1 MQLTEKNQE
10 RRMAEDLLGMKNTDP
25 NPSAEQAGYWQS
37 FEELYNDPEFLKTHQ
52 DEFKEGVSES
62 LDTSEMSSISR
73 RKFLALL
80 GASAALAG
88 TACSDYRDKGEII
101 PYNKIP
107 EEITIGKANYYAST
121 CTACPN
127 ACGILIKTREGRPIK
142 IDGNPDHPVSKGKI
156 CAQGQASIMS
166 LYDPDRLKNP
176 KKKLERRFVDYN
188 WKDASDEIVF
198 DLMNSGGK
206 EIAFITHK
214 VVSPTA
220 KKVLDDFAAKYPSTK
235 IYSYEQFDNSVRNS
249 AWKKCF
255 GTGEYPAIKWNE
267 ANVILSLDGDFL
279 GESNNKI
286 ENARLFFEGRDVMNK
301 KFNRLYVVEGNMT
314 ITGMAADY
322 RMRLRPDAHLNFVLS
337 LIDALSKRGFNI
349 PVNTGGISLENFTK
363 DYELN
368 LETLNTLVSDLV
380 QNKGKSIIYAG
391 DQLPEDVH
399 IAVNTLNNV
408 LGNES
413 LYNFESTPVSV
424 LSLTSLD
431 DIKSLTSRMKA
442 GEVAVAI
449 HLNSNPVY
457 HLPID
462 LEYADALSKVD
473 TVVSLVEM
481 ENETSEL
488 SHFVLPVNNQL
499 ESWGDAKTRTGFYSL
514 QQPVIA
520 PLYDT
525 RQTEAIILNWIS
537 ADSLE
542 YDESIYHKYLMSNW
556 EKNNYPSLSSK
567 LDFKQFWFN
576 SLHDGVVYSKDKPE
590 SVGAFNIAS
599 ASNIKPSEVSN
610 NFSLQIKESYAV
622 RDGRFANNGWLQELP
637 HPVSKIVWD
646 NYAAISPK
654 TANDLGL
661 KSDDLIEIST
671 GKTSLKIPVF
681 LQPGASD
688 NSLTIETGYGR
699 KNGGTVGTGVGFN
712 ANTLI
717 SSIGGLTSWLYSN
730 VKVEKVSGKYKL
742 VTAQTVYAFNE
753 GLTKDLPAK
762 RGIIKEGTV
771 SEYLKNADFLHNKKH
786 ELESVN
792 PFYDYTGVKWGM
804 SVDMNRCIGCG
815 ECVVACNVENNIP
828 VVGKDQVDM
837 GRELHWIRIDRYYSG
852 TPEDPNVSNQVMVC
866 QHCDHAPCE
875 NVCPVVATTHS
886 PDGLNQMVYN
896 RCVGTRYCSNN
907 CPYKVRR
914 FNYYNYRDHFNNGYQ
929 ESPVFAL
936 LMNPEVTVRSRGV
949 MEKCT
954 FCIQRIS
961 DARADATKEGREL
974 KGSDVR
980 TACQEACTTN
990 AIHFGDINNSE
1001 EEFSKYRNHELGYYL
1016 LEELNIRPN
1025 VTYIAKLKN
1034 KNPENA

>member
-1 MQLTEKNQE
+1 
-10 RRMAEDLLGMKNTDP
+10 MAENHNELNNTDP
-25 NPSAEQAGYWQS
+25 NYWQS
-37 FEELYNDPEFLKTHQ
+37 FEELYKDPDFLKAHQ
-52 DEFKEGVSES
+52 DEFQEGVSDG
-62 LDTSEMSSISR
+62 LDTNGMSSISR

-101 PYNKIP
+101 PYNKKP
-107 EEITIGKANYYAST
+107 EEITLGKANYYAST

-127 ACGILIKTREGRPIK
+127 ACGTLIKTREGRPIK

-156 CAQGQASIMS
+156 CAQGQASVMS
-166 LYDPDRLKNP
+166 LYDPDRLINP
-176 KKKLERRFVDYN
+176 KKKLDRRFVDYN
-188 WKDASDEIVF
+188 WKSANDEIMF
-198 DLMNSGGK
+198 DLMNSGNR
-206 EIAFITHK
+206 EIAIISHK
-214 VVSPTA
+214 IVSPTT
-220 KKVLDDFAAKYPSTK
+220 KKVLDEFASKFPSTK
-235 IYSYEQFDNSVRNS
+235 IYSYEQFNNSIRNS
-249 AWKKCF
+249 AWKKCYGSEEF
-255 GTGEYPAIKWNE
+255 PAIKWNE
-267 ANVILSLDGDFL
+267 AEILLSLDGDFL

-286 ENARLFFEGRDVMNK
+286 ENARLFSERRDIKNK
-301 KFNRLYVVEGNMT
+301 KFNRLYVVEGNLT
-314 ITGMAADY
+314 ITGMTADY
-322 RMRLRPDAHLNFVLS
+322 RMKLRPDMHLNFVLS
-337 LIDALSKRGFNI
+337 LIDALNKRGAGIPISSGGNTIENI
-349 PVNTGGISLENFTK
+349 SKQFGIDIK
-363 DYELN
+363 
-368 LETLNTLVSDLV
+368 TLNSLVSDLLK
-380 QNKGKSIIYAG
+380 NRGKSVIYAG
-391 DQLPEDVH
+391 DHLPEDVH
-399 IAVNTLNNV
+399 IAVNLINNV
-408 LGNES
+408 LANDA
-413 LYNFESTPVSV
+413 LYNFESSPVSILP
-424 LSLTSLD
+424 LSSTGELKD
-431 DIKSLTSRMKA
+431 LTSRMLA

-449 HLNSNPVY
+449 HLNSNPIY
-457 HLPID
+457 HLPLD
-462 LEYADALSKVD
+462 LNYSEALAKVD
-473 TVVSLVEM
+473 TVISLVETD
-481 ENETSEL
+481 NETSEL
-488 SHFVLPVNNQL
+488 SNFILPINNQL

-525 RQTEAIILNWIS
+525 RQTEAILLDWIS
-537 ADSLE
+537 GDSSI
-542 YDESIYHKYLMSNW
+542 YDESVYHKYLMSNW
-556 EKNNYPSLSSK
+556 ENNIYPTLSSS
-567 LDFKQFWFN
+567 LNFKRFWFN
-576 SLHDGVVYSKDKPE
+576 SLHDGVVYSNDKSQTAGSLINSSAAGIKPD
-590 SVGAFNIAS
+590 SVG
-599 ASNIKPSEVSN
+599 N
-610 NFSLQIKESYAV
+610 NFSLHIKESYAV

-646 NYAAISPK
+646 NCAAISPK

-661 KSDDLIEIST
+661 KSNDLIKVSSGE
-671 GKTSLKIPVF
+671 TSLTIPAF
-681 LQPGASD
+681 IQPGASD
-688 NSLTIETGYGR
+688 NSITIETGYGR

-712 ANTLI
+712 ANTLL
-717 SSIGGLTSWLYSN
+717 STVGGLSPWLHSN
-730 VKVEKVSGKYKL
+730 VKVEKVSGTYKL

-762 RGIIKEGTV
+762 RDIIKEGTV
-771 SEYLKNADFLHNKKH
+771 SEYLNNPTFLHKEEKH
-786 ELESVN
+786 ELDSVN

-828 VVGKDQVDM
+828 VVGKDQVEK

-852 TPEDPNVSNQVMVC
+852 TPEDPNVNNQVMVC

-914 FNYYNYRDHFNNGYQ
+914 FNYFNFRDHFRDGYQ

-961 DARADATKEGREL
+961 DARAEATKEGRLL
-974 KGSDVR
+974 KGTDVH
-980 TACQEACTTN
+980 TACQEACTSN
-990 AIHFGDINNSE
+990 AIHFGDINNKE
-1001 EEFSKYRNHELGYYL
+1001 EEFYTYRNHELGYHV

-1034 KNPENA
+1034 TNSEKA